1 MKKFILV
8 CLVFSSLYLLLM
20 SFDSLSE
27 GSNINHSIDSTDYYK
42 AKCDTLTF
50 LASQY
55 EKFLIDYENE
65 HTVLKDSISRLNK
78 RPVMTEAQFIQLYKY
93 DRLLKYYKICKK
105 KPSQWKY
112 YKGWSI
118 RVFEQ

>member
-78 RPVMTEAQFIQLYKY
+78 RPVMTEAAEVLQNMQEKT
-93 DRLLKYYKICKK
+93 
-105 KPSQWKY
+105 KPVEILQGLEHS
-112 YKGWSI
+112 S
-118 RVFEQ
+118 F